1 MKKQQFEELV
11 NVEVTDMEFE
21 KIYYVWANCEAIY
34 TKPHFARLFTTYG
47 MAGIEVVWRTIQ
59 GYASLAEMKTAVEY
73 IEKTQSSRA

>member
-34 TKPHFARLFTTYG
+34 TKPHFARFFTAYG

-73 IEKTQSSRA
+73 LEKTQSSRA